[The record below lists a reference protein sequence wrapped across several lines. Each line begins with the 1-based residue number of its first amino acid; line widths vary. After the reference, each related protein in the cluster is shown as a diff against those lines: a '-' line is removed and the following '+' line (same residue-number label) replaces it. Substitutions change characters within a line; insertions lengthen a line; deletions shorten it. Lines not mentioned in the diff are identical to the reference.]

1 MKILITGAAG
11 FIGTYLSKELR
22 IAGHDVVGVDRK
34 DGDLIR
40 PGVADWLVKSHRPD
54 VLVHLAAKVGRLFG
68 EEDSR
73 MTVETNVVATIHVAQ
88 ACAEHG
94 VQLVY
99 GSTSEAFG
107 DNGKRSVDE
116 REHGVLPHNL
126 YGLSK
131 RWGEEAARLYT
142 RVRPSVKDS
151 LQILRMSM
159 PYGPGL
165 PAGRGRAAVLTF
177 LWQAR
182 QRECMTVHRGGRR
195 CLCWIGDLTSGIRMI
210 IEDGGQGVWTVGR
223 DDNETLMLDVAETAC
238 SIAGIPSG
246 LIQEVDPPQNQT
258 VIKRL
263 NVGRLKSLGWKP
275 RVSLLEGM
283 TRTYEMIKLYD
294 KDGAPPEAWRELV
307 KKGAYS

>member
-1 MKILITGAAG
+1 M
-11 FIGTYLSKELR
+11 
-22 IAGHDVVGVDRK
+22 VGVDRE
-34 DGDLIR
+34 DGDLTVAR
-40 PGVADWLVKSHRPD
+40 VADRLIVEHRPKM
-54 VLVHLAAKVGRLFG
+54 LIHLAAKIGRLFG
-68 EEDSR
+68 EEDPQV
-73 MTVETNVVATIHVAQ
+73 TVTTNVIATIHVAQ

-94 VQLVY
+94 VRLVY

-107 DNGKRSVDE
+107 DNAERSVDE

-131 RWGEEAARLYT
+131 RWGEEAARLYAG
-142 RVRPSVKDS
+142 KN
-151 LQILRMSM
+151 LQVLRLSM

-177 LWQAR
+177 LWQA
-182 QRECMTVHRGGRR
+182 QRRELMTVHRGGRR

-210 IEDGGQGVWTVGR
+210 IEDGGQGVWIVGR
-223 DDNETLMLDVAETAC
+223 DDNETLMLDVAEMAC
-238 SIAGIPSG
+238 SIAGDSLK
-246 LIQEVDPPQNQT
+246 LIQEVDPPRNQT
-258 VIKRL
+258 VVKRL
-263 NVGRLKSLGWKP
+263 NVSRLKDLGWEP

-294 KDGAPPEAWRELV
+294 EDGAPPEAWRELV